1 MQITGERRGPGDSVV
16 SDGIQAPRTSAH
28 LLQIQGFVAGDLPA
42 PPIARLIGYVGIH
55 AELGHVIAE
64 LEVDGKHMNQMG
76 TVAGGVICDLADA
89 AMGPAMAT
97 TLEDEESFTT
107 IDLTAKYLKPVRKGR
122 LRATA
127 HVIKRTRTL
136 GLIECAVTDET
147 GSLVAKAVSTC
158 MVLRERSAQG
168 R

>member
-1 MQITGERRGPGDSVV
+1 LDE
-16 SDGIQAPRTSAH
+16 GIEPPRTTAH
-28 LLQIQGFVAGDLPA
+28 LRQIQSFVTGDLPV
-42 PPIARLIGYVGIH
+42 PPIAKSRGHVGIH

-64 LEVDGKHMNQMG
+64 LEVDEKHMNQMG
-76 TVAGGVICDLADA
+76 TVAGGVICDLTDA

-107 IDLTAKYLKPVRKGR
+107 IDLATKYLKPVSKGR
-122 LRATA
+122 LRAAA

-136 GLIECAVTDET
+136 GLIECIVTDEA
-147 GSLVAKAVSTC
+147 GSLVAKAVTTC
-158 MVLRERSAQG
+158 VVLRGQSAQG

>member
-1 MQITGERRGPGDSVV
+1 VV
-16 SDGIQAPRTSAH
+16 SDGVHAPETSAH
-28 LLQIQGFVAGDLPA
+28 LQRIRGFVTGDLPA
-42 PPIARLIGYVGIH
+42 PPIARLIGYVGVH

-89 AMGPAMAT
+89 TMGPAMAT
-97 TLEDEESFTT
+97 TLADEESFTT
-107 IDLTAKYLKPVRKGR
+107 IDLATKFLKPVRTGR
-122 LRATA
+122 LRAAA

-136 GLIECAVTDET
+136 GLIECIVTDEA

-158 MVLRERSAQG
+158 MVLRGRSAEG